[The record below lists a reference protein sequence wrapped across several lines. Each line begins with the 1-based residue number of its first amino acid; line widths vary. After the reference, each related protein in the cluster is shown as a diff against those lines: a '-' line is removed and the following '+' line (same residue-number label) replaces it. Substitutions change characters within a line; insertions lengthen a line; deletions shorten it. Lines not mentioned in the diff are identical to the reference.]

1 MVDNVDQNFERFR
14 DELERMGEW
23 ENTIIVFTSDNGGS
37 REGQELGTSAYFR
50 TLLAFTGHTDLES
63 TELDHSRIDLLGGPR
78 SLAHYPMGWAM
89 TSNTP
94 FRLYKTNTHQGG
106 QQVPLIV
113 HWGKGLPSDKEL
125 RHQYQHVTDI
135 LPTLCELVGIDIPAS
150 KGGEQLPPAAGNSFA
165 GSLTNP
171 SAESTHPEQYYE
183 MIGHRGIYKDGWS
196 ASTIRQPETVFSEEH
211 WELHDLRNDPTE
223 SVDLS
228 GKYPEKV
235 EYMKSLWE
243 ETAWENQV
251 FLWMKE
257 TMSKY
262 STPPME

>member
-1 MVDNVDQNFERFR
+1 MVDNVDQNFKRLR

-89 TSNTP
+89 ASNTP

-135 LPTLCELVGIDIPAS
+135 LPTICELVGIDIPAS

-196 ASTIRQPETVFSEEH
+196 ASTIRQPETVFRKT
-211 WELHDLRNDPTE
+211 L
-223 SVDLS
+223 
-228 GKYPEKV
+228 GI
-235 EYMKSLWE
+235 
-243 ETAWENQV
+243 A
-251 FLWMKE
+251 
-257 TMSKY
+257 
-262 STPPME
+262 